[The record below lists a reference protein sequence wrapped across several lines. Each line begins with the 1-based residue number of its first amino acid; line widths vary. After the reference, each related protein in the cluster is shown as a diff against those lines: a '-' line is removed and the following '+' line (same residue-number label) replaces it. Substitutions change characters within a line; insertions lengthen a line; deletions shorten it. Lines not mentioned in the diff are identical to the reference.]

1 MILCYV
7 LMKREIK
14 KYEQERIEKK
24 RKTTFP
30 LYPAP
35 ALPPDTREKMTSDT
49 KKMPKT
55 KNEELSGNI

>member
-1 MILCYV
+1 
-7 LMKREIK
+7 MKR
-14 KYEQERIEKK
+14 QERIEKK

-49 KKMPKT
+49 IKMPKT